1 MIPRRNEF
9 TFRFLCVNE
18 DNLSKRRT
26 RFLKNERLWLNDD
39 PELPD
44 EVVEEE
50 MEPELEEA

>member
-9 TFRFLCVNE
+9 TFQFLCVNE